1 MPIELLVILALI
13 LLNGFFALSELAVMT
28 SRRPRL
34 RRMAS
39 SSRGA
44 RTALELAETPE
55 RFLSSV
61 QVWITLLGI
70 LTGFFGGE
78 ALTEAIEPPI
88 TRLGPVAEYAPE
100 IASTI
105 ALALILYVSVVLGEL
120 VPKRL
125 AIVNPEAIASRV
137 AIPMR
142 LLASAASPAV
152 TLLAR
157 STELILA
164 PFRIGRHG
172 ADQVSEEEIR
182 HVLAEGAESGAIDR
196 HEKDMV
202 NRVLGLGER
211 SVASLMLPRSEIV
224 WLDADAPLEENLA
237 IMRAAPYS
245 RYPVKRQDEHDV
257 IGILQVKS
265 LVEALA
271 RSRPDDLFQH
281 LAPAI
286 FVPESA
292 PALSLLT
299 RFRDAEAPLALVV
312 DEFGDIVGMVTPNNL
327 LGAIFGRLAHSVAP
341 DDAPLVQRGDG
352 SWLIDG
358 RVAVEDLRETLGLV
372 HLPLE
377 DSGGY
382 HTAAGMMIA
391 QFGRIPGVGES
402 FDFERWRFEIVDL
415 DGARIDKLLVSP
427 LGPKGSVPNPEKA
440 P

>member
-1 MPIELLVILALI
+1 MPFELLVILALI

-28 SRRPRL
+28 ARRPRL
-34 RRMAS
+34 RRMAE

-44 RTALELAETPE
+44 RTALELAEAPE

-78 ALTEAIEPPI
+78 ALSNAIEPSIARI
-88 TRLGPVAEYAPE
+88 TPVAGFAPE
-100 IASTI
+100 IASAI

-125 AIVNPEAIASRV
+125 AIVSPEAIASRV

-164 PFRIGRHG
+164 PFRIGSRG

-196 HEKDMV
+196 HERDMV
-202 NRVLGLGER
+202 NRVLALGER
-211 SVASLMLPRSEIV
+211 SVASLMLPRSGIV
-224 WLDADAPLEENLA
+224 WLDADAALDENLS

-245 RYPVKRQDEHDV
+245 RYPVKRRDEHDV
-257 IGILQVKS
+257 VGILQVKS
-265 LVEALA
+265 LAEALA
-271 RSRPDDLFQH
+271 HGRPDDLFQH
-281 LAPAI
+281 LAPAV

-292 PALSLLT
+292 PALSLLA

-327 LGAIFGRLAHSVAP
+327 LSAIFGRLAHSVAP
-341 DDAPLVQRGDG
+341 DDAPLVQRNDG
-352 SWLIDG
+352 SWLVDG
-358 RVAVEDLRETLGLV
+358 RVPVEDLKETLGLAR
-372 HLPLE
+372 LPRE
-377 DSGGY
+377 DTHDY
-382 HTAAGMMIA
+382 HTAAGMLIA
-391 QFGRIPGVGES
+391 QFGRIPGVGEG
-402 FDFERWRFEIVDL
+402 FDFGRWHFEVVDL
-415 DGARIDKLLVSP
+415 DGARVDKLLVSP
-427 LGPKGSVPNPEKA
+427 LAAKDSTIPADGGE
-440 P
+440 